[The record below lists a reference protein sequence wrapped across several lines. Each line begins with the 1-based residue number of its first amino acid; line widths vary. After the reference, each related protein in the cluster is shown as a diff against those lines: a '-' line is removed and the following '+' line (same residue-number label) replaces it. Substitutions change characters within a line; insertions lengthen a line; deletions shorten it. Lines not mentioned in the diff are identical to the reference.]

1 MSTESPHAGAG
12 YRAAVQN
19 PKPQPATQ
27 ADYER
32 LQAALTLLT
41 NGYKFSTEV
50 VTIART
56 ALGMSYRV
64 DVTNGLGMN
73 RIEPPPSGDD
83 CRRSPP

>member
-1 MSTESPHAGAG
+1 MSTKNFHAGAG
-12 YRAAVQN
+12 YRAAVHN

-41 NGYKFSTEV
+41 NGYKYSTEV

-56 ALGMSYRV
+56 ALGMSAIQADR
-64 DVTNGLGMN
+64 LAL
-73 RIEPPPSGDD
+73 E
-83 CRRSPP
+83 RSALAKAGSAAQS